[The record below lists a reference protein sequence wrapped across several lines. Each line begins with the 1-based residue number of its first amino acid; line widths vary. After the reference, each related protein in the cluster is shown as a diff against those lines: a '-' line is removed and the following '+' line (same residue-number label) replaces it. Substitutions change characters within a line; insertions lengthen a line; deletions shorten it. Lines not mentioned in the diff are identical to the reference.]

1 LAAIVRE
8 GQRQGSIRTDADPE
22 QVGWLITSRHWTE
35 DVALLMGVTED
46 WNEERS
52 NRLLDLI
59 IGSIAP

>member
-1 LAAIVRE
+1 M
-8 GQRQGSIRTDADPE
+8 S
-22 QVGWLITSRHWTE
+22 WLITSRHWTE

-59 IGSIAP
+59 LGSITP